1 MNRPL
6 HTATPSG
13 CLKST
18 GSSQPGWPSQC
29 AGPSTIADL
38 RDWVT
43 GWYNYLALR
52 LVADLTD
59 GEVPDDL

>member
-13 CLKST
+13 CSKST
-18 GSSQPGWPSQC
+18 GLRNR
-29 AGPSTIADL
+29 AGRLNAQARQRSRIC
-38 RDWVT
+38 DWVT
-43 GWYNYLALR
+43 GWYNYVALR